1 MRQYKDRQS
10 TVMWWRTRKT
20 PTHVFLQDSTLRLK
34 AGDPGKPVNEGGL
47 DHRDEAIIRQQIV
60 V

>member
-1 MRQYKDRQS
+1 ML
-10 TVMWWRTRKT
+10 WWRTRKT